1 MSDIASPS
9 PESVLRPHQAEVR
22 LDAHFPHMGWGRANQ
37 LYTVLRDDLWVVIQ
51 GPDKPDYPKLAHPV
65 TTVEKSRESS
75 ASMFGLKQGNA
86 FIHPALDLVM

>member
-1 MSDIASPS
+1 VGTR
-9 PESVLRPHQAEVR
+9 ESTLH
-22 LDAHFPHMGWGRANQ
+22 RAP
-37 LYTVLRDDLWVVIQ
+37 RSDDLWVVIQ
-51 GPDKPDYPKLAHPV
+51 GPDKPNYPKLAHPV

>member
-1 MSDIASPS
+1 
-9 PESVLRPHQAEVR
+9 
-22 LDAHFPHMGWGRANQ
+22 
-37 LYTVLRDDLWVVIQ
+37 VIQ
-51 GPDKPDYPKLAHPV
+51 GPDKPNYPKLAHPV